1 MAIPHEDPVL
11 IAYDGSVS
19 ARHAIE
25 HTARLF
31 LDRPAVVLTVW
42 TSVREAAG
50 AARAALPSAVISEA
64 VRNLDTAAESEASEI
79 AEQGA
84 ELARSLGLSAS
95 ATTMLADP
103 SVAGSIIRAAE
114 EAQALAVVVG
124 SRGRSAIKSA
134 LLGSVSN
141 AVVHGCRRPVV
152 VIHPPGADSGDQ

>member
-1 MAIPHEDPVL
+1 MAITHDDPVI
-11 IAYDGSVS
+11 IAYDGSAP

-31 LDRPAVVLTVW
+31 DGKPAIVLTVW

-50 AARAALPSAVISEA
+50 AARAALPSDVISEA
-64 VRNLDTAAESEASEI
+64 VRNLDTAAEWEASET

-103 SVAGSIIRAAE
+103 SVAGSIVRAAE
-114 EAQALAVVVG
+114 DAQALAVVVG

-141 AVVHGCRRPVV
+141 AVVHGSRRPVV
-152 VIHPPGADSGDQ
+152 VVHPPGANSSDQ